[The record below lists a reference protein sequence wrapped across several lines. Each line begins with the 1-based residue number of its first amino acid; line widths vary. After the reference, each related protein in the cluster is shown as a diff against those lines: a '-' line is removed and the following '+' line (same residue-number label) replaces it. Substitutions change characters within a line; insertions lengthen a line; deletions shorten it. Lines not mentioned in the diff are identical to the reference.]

1 MANKTLIRIT
11 TVPISLEKLL
21 SGQLQFMSDYYKIIA
36 IASEKE
42 NLENLGNKIGVDTFY
57 LDLTRQ
63 ITPIKDFLALIK
75 LFFYFKKNK
84 PFIVHTHTPKAGTIG
99 MMAAKLAGVPNR
111 LHTVAGL
118 PLLEIEGN
126 KRKLLDFVEKITYRC
141 ATHVYP
147 NSKGL
152 KDIIIKNNYCSSNKL
167 KVIAN
172 GSSNGIDTNYF
183 NPEIFTTQQTI
194 SLKNELGIMPNDFVF
209 IFVGRL
215 VKDKGINELVNAFQ
229 KLHNEKKDIKL
240 LLVGDY
246 ETHLDPLLS
255 ETLEAITTN
264 KAIITTGF
272 QYDVR
277 SYFAIANA
285 LVFPTYRE
293 GFPNVVMQAGAMG
306 LPSIVTNINGC
317 NEIIIESENGK
328 IISVKNEIAIF
339 DAMNSFIENDSMLQI
354 MRQNARKMIVN
365 RYEQNVVWKAILEE
379 YNSFNQNV

>member
-1 MANKTLIRIT
+1 MENKILIRIT

-21 SGQLQFMSDYYKIIA
+21 SGQLEFMSDYYKVIA

-99 MMAAKLAGVPNR
+99 MMAAKFAGVPNR

-118 PLLEIEGN
+118 PLLEIEGK
-126 KRKLLDFVEKITYRC
+126 KRTLLDFVEKLTYRC
-141 ATHVYP
+141 ATHIYP

-152 KDIIIKNNYCSSNKL
+152 KDIIIQNKYCNSNKL

-183 NPEIFTTQQTI
+183 NPEIFTTQQTT
-194 SLKNELGIMPNDFVF
+194 SLKNDLGIMPNDFVF

-255 ETLEAITTN
+255 ETLQAITTN

-277 SYFAIANA
+277 TYFAVANA

-306 LPSIVTNINGC
+306 LPSIVTDINGC
-317 NEIIIESENGK
+317 NEIIIENENGV
-328 IISVKNEIAIF
+328 IIPVKNEKAIF
-339 DAMNSFIENDSMLQI
+339 DAMNSFIENDSVLEI
-354 MRQNARKMIVN
+354 MRQNARKMIVS